1 MSKEELKTKHE
12 QLHYLVEKLE
22 QKHFLN
28 DDESMTLKRLKKE
41 KLRIKDQLLNH

>member
-1 MSKEELKTKHE
+1 MSKEELKTKHD

-28 DDESMTLKRLKKE
+28 DEESMTLKRLKKE
-41 KLRIKDQLLNH
+41 KLRIKDKMIYG